1 MASSDTELLP
11 QLRMQTGY
19 SELVLDSDDWDAI
32 FGIARRHIRVEKG
45 ITQEWNEADWYEEQ
59 NREEALFWFAC
70 LFAKVATGELDSQSV
85 SVGSINQKTLMSKET
100 GSATIWYRN
109 AKKAMGGMAGSSDN
123 PYGTGSRTV
132 VRDNRLY
139 GDDAEEVGTGTD
151 VGEL

>member
-19 SELVLDSDDWDAI
+19 SEPVLDQDDWDAI

-45 ITQEWNEADWYEEQ
+45 ITQDWDEADWYEEQ

-85 SVGSINQKTLMSKET
+85 SVGSINQKTLMSKEDRK
-100 GSATIWYRN
+100 S
-109 AKKAMGGMAGSSDN
+109 
-123 PYGTGSRTV
+123 V
-132 VRDNRLY
+132 V
-139 GDDAEEVGTGTD
+139 
-151 VGEL
+151 